1 MQIKSLTSLRFF
13 AALLVFLSHNQLV
26 LSENSGLQKV
36 VNQISLNG
44 YVGVTIFFIL
54 SGFILTLNYSR
65 NIDFFRLDN
74 IKFFY
79 ISRFARIYPMY
90 FFALIITLLSHFKN
104 SQSTSGWLI
113 HALTL
118 QTWSADMNFAFAFNG
133 PGWSV
138 GVETFLYLCFP
149 FFLFLFKKTAHSNER
164 IILYFL
170 IFTTVIILNFL
181 YFEVFETNNLQPSD
195 KSSAH
200 RWLYRNPIFRIPDFC
215 IGICAAL
222 FFQKNGLSEFSNKIT
237 LLRISL
243 FSSIL
248 FMLSAMSMQTVYL
261 KPISFDALYFLP
273 ITAIIVSISY
283 LDSVNKLHM
292 FNNKVFVKLGE
303 ISYTFF
309 LIQWPLGS
317 TSVVGNLLHPVDI
330 SLSSFELS
338 LRYFIGLVALLL
350 ASWVLFEIIEKPSRR
365 YIVDKLCKGARRN
378 HGKEP
383 IK

>member
-1 MQIKSLTSLRFF
+1 MQFKSLTSLRFF

-26 LSENSGLQKV
+26 VSENSGIQKI

-44 YVGVTIFFIL
+44 YVGVTVFFIL
-54 SGFILTLNYSR
+54 SGFILTLNYSKDS
-65 NIDFFRLDN
+65 NFFQHNN

-79 ISRFARIYPMY
+79 VSRFARIYPMY
-90 FFALIITLLSHFKN
+90 LFALIVCLLSYLKN
-104 SQSTSGWLI
+104 NQSTSGWLI

-118 QTWSADMNFAFAFNG
+118 QTWSADVNFAFAFNG

-149 FFLFLFKKTAHSNER
+149 FFLFLFRKAARSNKML
-164 IILYFL
+164 ILCVL
-170 IFTTVIILNFL
+170 IFTLIIIINFL
-181 YFEVFETNNLQPSD
+181 YFEVNGTSNLQPSD

-200 RWLYRNPIFRIPDFC
+200 RWLYRNPVFRVPDFC
-215 IGICAAL
+215 IGMCAAL
-222 FFQKNGLSEFSNKIT
+222 LFQKNKLSMFSSKTT
-237 LLRISL
+237 LLRVAL
-243 FSSIL
+243 FLSTL
-248 FMLSAMSMQTVYL
+248 FMVSAMSLQTVYL

-273 ITAIIVSISY
+273 ITAIILSISY
-283 LDSVNKLHM
+283 LDSVDKLRL

-317 TSVVGNLLHPVDI
+317 TSVIGNLLHPVDTT
-330 SLSSFELS
+330 LSSIELS
-338 LRYFIGLVALLL
+338 LRYFVGLSILLIT
-350 ASWVLFEIIEKPSRR
+350 SWVLFEIIEKPSRR
-365 YIVDKLCKGARRN
+365 FIIDKFGRGTPTN

-383 IK
+383 TK